1 MTKRRKGG
9 SRPRS
14 RRECRSLIAVESS
27 PRIVQQTQPDCSI
40 TIVSS
45 IRSSKWWSS
54 PISPNS
60 LISTAVSDNLGS
72 SNSRCNSVVLPEPR
86 NPVISVTGVKS
97 GSTSAKLAFHHS
109 NELRIE
115 RIAGAAEKPFGC
127 HPQVCEIIDDLG
139 LAGGGRQ
146 HECAALPIG
155 EVHSI

>member
-14 RRECRSLIAVESS
+14 RREWRSLIAVESS

-60 LISTAVSDNLGS
+60 LISTAVSDSLGS
-72 SNSRCNSVVLPEPR
+72 SNSRCSSVVLPEPR
-86 NPVISVTGVKS
+86 NPVINVTGVKS
-97 GSTSAKLAFHHS
+97 GSASGKFTLHQRDQ
-109 NELRIE
+109 LRIE
-115 RIAGAAEKPFGC
+115 RIAGA
-127 HPQVCEIIDDLG
+127 PQKALGGGPQMQEIVDDLG
-139 LAGGGRQ
+139 LAGGRGQDERTP
-146 HECAALPIG
+146 LPIG
-155 EVHSI
+155 